1 MALGSTIYKLKIALS
16 DLDRQ
21 RYETLGLTVAQHPS
35 ETLERMM
42 SRVLVYCL
50 NAEENLAFGKG
61 LSSDDEPDIW
71 LRTLDS
77 RTALWIEVGEPTF
90 ERVKKATHVAQAVKV
105 YSFNTRADVWWNQGE
120 PKFSKLD
127 AEFFRLDWADV
138 QALAQ
143 LVQRNMDLSITISDA
158 SAFVA
163 DQKSG
168 LEVHWKILHQK
179 TD

>member
-1 MALGSTIYKLKIALS
+1 MALGATIYKIKIALS

-42 SRVLVYCL
+42 ARVLVYCL

-77 RTALWIEVGEPTF
+77 RTALWIEVGEPNV
-90 ERVKKATHVAQAVKV
+90 ERIKKATRAAQAVKV
-105 YSFNTRADVWWNQGE
+105 YSFNTRSDVWWSQGAS
-120 PKFSKLD
+120 KFSKLD
-127 AEFFRLDWADV
+127 AEFFQLDWHDV
-138 QALAQ
+138 QALAK
-143 LVQRNMDLSITISDA
+143 LVQRNMDLSVTISDA

-168 LEVHWKILHQK
+168 FEVHWKTLRQ
-179 TD
+179 